1 MKALELN
8 YKDSCLI
15 SDQELTAYGK
25 RCKPEIARIQHALT
39 TTYESDYA
47 SLNVITDELSVQV
60 VHNVIDQMQLL
71 KPTMLIVIGIGGSN
85 LGAMAVHEAIN
96 GKFYNESDAATKVYW
111 ADSVDVIQI
120 QTIALFMEMALKKNE
135 QVVLNVISKSGA
147 TTETIAVYQILLELL
162 KKYRPADAHR
172 YVVVTTDKES
182 KLWRLA
188 QKEQCVLL
196 EIPKKVGGRYSVFS
210 PVGLFPLGMLGV
222 DIDQL
227 VKGARSVIPEYTDE
241 DIFNNP
247 ALLSAAV
254 LAAQYAQGKYINDT
268 FVFCTQ
274 LESFG
279 RWYRQ
284 LMGESIGKEF
294 NRQGDTVHV
303 GITPTVSVGSA
314 DLHSV
319 GQLYLAGPKNSCT
332 TFVSV
337 RNFPALAFSVVPEMM
352 GYEQL
357 VENIAGKTL
366 PTIQHAILQGVQAAY
381 KKRSMPYLSV
391 EIADVSAFSLGQL
404 LQCKM
409 LEIMY
414 LGYLLDVNPFDQPNV
429 ELYKQETRE
438 ILKSK

>member
-1 MKALELN
+1 MKALELK
-8 YKDSCLI
+8 YKDSCRV
-15 SDQELTAYGK
+15 SDQELTDYGK
-25 RCKPEIARIQHALT
+25 RCKPEIARIQSALT
-39 TTYESDYA
+39 QGYESDYA
-47 SLNVITDELSVQV
+47 SLNVVTDEISLEI
-60 VHNVIDQMQLL
+60 VHNVIADKKALN
-71 KPTMLIVIGIGGSN
+71 PTMLIVIGIGGSN

-96 GKFYNESDAATKVYW
+96 GTFYNESDPATKVYW
-111 ADSVDVIQI
+111 ADSVDIIHI
-120 QTIALFMEMALKKNE
+120 QTIASFMEQALKKGEN
-135 QVVLNVISKSGA
+135 VILNVISKSGA

-162 KKYRPADAHR
+162 KKYKHDDAHR

-182 KLWRLA
+182 KLWKLA
-188 QKEQCVLL
+188 QKEECVLL
-196 EIPKKVGGRYSVFS
+196 EIPKKVGGRYSVFC
-210 PVGLFPLGMLGV
+210 PVGLFPLGML
-222 DIDQL
+222 DIDTTQL

-254 LAAQYAQGKYINDT
+254 LAVHYQQGKYIHDT
-268 FVFCTQ
+268 FVFSTQ

-279 RWYRQ
+279 KWYRQ

-294 NRQGDTVHV
+294 NRQGEQVHV
-303 GITPTVSVGSA
+303 GITPTVSVGSV

-319 GQLYLAGPKNSCT
+319 GQLYLAGPNNRCT

-337 RNFPALAFSVVPEMM
+337 HNFPSLAYSVVPQMQD
-352 GYEQL
+352 YELL
-357 VENIAGKTL
+357 VENIAGKSL

-381 KKRSMPYLSV
+381 KKRLLPYLSV
-391 EIADVSAFSLGQL
+391 SISDISAFSIGQL

-414 LGYLLDVNPFDQPNV
+414 LGYMLDVNPFDQPNV

-438 ILKSK
+438 ILKV